1 MLAAIHPDTNSLTA
15 MTIPNADVRHKY
27 HDSHFPGLPPMLR
40 FLTPTNVCTTLRT
53 FRTRLFHL
61 ERASQSH
68 GALPS
73 AMICYTCLVAKPHS
87 EFRDTQIRDGR
98 DTGGS
103 AAIGRACRECEKE
116 NSEKKNGE
124 KENGEKENGEKE
136 NGEKENGEKE
146 NGEKENGEKEN
157 GEKENG
163 EKENGAKENI
173 KGPCIPVSRPVPSH
187 TRLQLPRTRAPYDLE
202 ERVRN
207 GSGSRT
213 FASDVYEV
221 RIDVPGLQ

>member
-27 HDSHFPGLPPMLR
+27 HGSHFPGLPPMLR

-73 AMICYTCLVAKPHS
+73 ALICYTCLVAKPHS

-98 DTGGS
+98 GTGGS
-103 AAIGRACRECEKE
+103 AAIGRACREF
-116 NSEKKNGE
+116 
-124 KENGEKENGEKE
+124 
-136 NGEKENGEKE
+136 
-146 NGEKENGEKEN
+146 
-157 GEKENG
+157 